1 MLAGK
6 QVRGRVLFDGGGVV
20 MGGWNCGCGCVCWLC
35 CGLLFCDEVLAGDLH
50 AFFFYICAVFLGTLQ
65 VLQDSGMDMSAYELS
80 HVTYFPN
87 LLFQAIHAHL
97 GL

>member
-1 MLAGK
+1 MVVVVCVGCAVGCCFVTRFL
-6 QVRGRVLFDGGGVV
+6 QVTYT
-20 MGGWNCGCGCVCWLC
+20 C
-35 CGLLFCDEVLAGDLH
+35 